1 MFTATFL
8 SLPLALIKAHLARSQ
23 TCFST
28 YDVGNNNTNNCYGL
42 EYANDTEASI
52 IDFTESVVRAQI
64 QYPTYTWL
72 SNAGITPS
80 NSTGY
85 NLTSIQSVLTKAS
98 GAVPYVRI
106 GDCDHV
112 LYIITDAPISSAA
125 TAPPSRSFPRVSCSV
140 TLPRFMS
147 ASANSL
153 DELTRPKSGT
163 TRTPLVVPRTGK

>member
-112 LYIITDAPISSAA
+112 LH
-125 TAPPSRSFPRVSCSV
+125 VHHH
-140 TLPRFMS
+140 
-147 ASANSL
+147 
-153 DELTRPKSGT
+153 
-163 TRTPLVVPRTGK
+163 